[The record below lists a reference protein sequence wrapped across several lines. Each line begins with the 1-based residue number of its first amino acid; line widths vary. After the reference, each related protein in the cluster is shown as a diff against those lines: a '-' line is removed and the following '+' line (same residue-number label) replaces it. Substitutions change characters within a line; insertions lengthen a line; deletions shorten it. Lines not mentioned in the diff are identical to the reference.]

1 MNNNLPF
8 PITSSYLYVV
18 PMSIWHYSKP
28 QMYYNMFMGKKMTLE
43 QALKRIDELEQ
54 ENACLKEELANIKTR
69 GRQAHDAK
77 WTASYNDFVTKYED
91 GMTISEI
98 VADSTISRRTA
109 YRYLAYYK
117 SLRD

>member
-1 MNNNLPF
+1 MNNNLPLL
-8 PITSSYLYVV
+8 ITQSYLYTV
-18 PMSIWHYSKP
+18 PLSIWHYSKP
-28 QMYYNMFMGKKMTLE
+28 QMYYNKFMGKKMTLE

-54 ENACLKEELANIKTR
+54 ENASLKEELANIKAR
-69 GRQAHDAK
+69 GRQVHDAK

-117 SLRD
+117 SLKD